1 MILFVSSKQNNMKKL
16 SNVSPFLLLLVP
28 IFVMML
34 FSLAPA
40 TNANQNDEEVALKT
54 STSKISLIKIS
65 NPFSK

>member
-1 MILFVSSKQNNMKKL
+1 MKKL

-34 FSLAPA
+34 FTLMPSA
-40 TNANQNDEEVALKT
+40 NNNQNDDEVALKS
-54 STSKISLIKIS
+54 STSKISIIKIS

>member
-1 MILFVSSKQNNMKKL
+1 MKKL

-34 FSLAPA
+34 FSLTPA